1 VYDHIFFALDMLVRS
16 THISIGIDVGKA
28 RNATTVADAER
39 GGEVRFIGEVDASPD
54 AIRQVLQRIAAKY
67 DVVHFCYEAGPTGH
81 E

>member
-1 VYDHIFFALDMLVRS
+1 MLVRS

-54 AIRQVLQRIAAKY
+54 AICEHIRSKTELFWGKVKAYAK
-67 DVVHFCYEAGPTGH
+67 
-81 E
+81 